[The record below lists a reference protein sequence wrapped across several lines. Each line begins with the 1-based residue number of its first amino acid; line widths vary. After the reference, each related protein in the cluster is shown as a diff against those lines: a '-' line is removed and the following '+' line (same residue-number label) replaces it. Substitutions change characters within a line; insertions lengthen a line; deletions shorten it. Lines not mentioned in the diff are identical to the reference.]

1 MLFPVSDLQVH
12 MVRVSRRHSTLYD
25 VFVSV
30 RVWGATLEEIEEMF
44 SYIKTLWKD
53 RYPTEQEEEEV

>member
-12 MVRVSRRHSTLYD
+12 MVCVSRRHSTLYD
-25 VFVSV
+25 VYVSV
-30 RVWGATLEEIEEMF
+30 RAWGAILEGIEEIF

-53 RYPTEQEEEEV
+53 RCPTEQEEEV